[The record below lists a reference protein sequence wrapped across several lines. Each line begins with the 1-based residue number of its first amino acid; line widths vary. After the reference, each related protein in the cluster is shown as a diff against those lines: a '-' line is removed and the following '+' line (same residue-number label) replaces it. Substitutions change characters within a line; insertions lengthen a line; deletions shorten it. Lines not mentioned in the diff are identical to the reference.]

1 MSPLLIALQVSLQT
15 DNGYKIKLEKEPSKL
30 PLLVGRVRR
39 DPPSSPLPTLSDYSR
54 RTGGYGSQI
63 IGLAQVLPVESV
75 SKNPINTPN
84 LKLAILAEPLLSRKQ
99 VWREVNYYPVS
110 NLSCDKRERSSS
122 GIVEKFLTNP
132 RGATIIPSIV
142 SNSLAV
148 RDVVRPV
155 AMHGYIH
162 ACEVLA
168 GIDENG
174 KPRLG
179 PQPSTTT
186 RSDNNMVIS
195 GKSLSSS
202 AEHLDRSERQEVDGG
217 AENSAVKLS
226 SL

>member
-30 PLLVGRVRR
+30 PLLVGIVRR

-63 IGLAQVLPVESV
+63 IGLARVLPVESV

-110 NLSCDKRERSSS
+110 DLSCDKRERSSS

-132 RGATIIPSIV
+132 RGATIIPSTIV

-148 RDVVRPV
+148 RDVVQPV

-162 ACEVLA
+162 ACE
-168 GIDENG
+168 
-174 KPRLG
+174 PRLG

-195 GKSLSSS
+195 GQSLSSS